1 MRRDLV
7 KRRLGGLGQDM
18 TSPGIPVFAY
28 GGETIAP
35 FRGKLSIWA
44 GLSIV
49 GAMLALSDRGWLV
62 AGGIVLLGLMYAHGL
77 ELMHQCVHGAAFRD
91 PAWNR
96 AVGTVLGLP
105 VLYAFSDYRAKHLD
119 HHRLLGTPGNDDVVA
134 FATMS
139 AAARYFAMVPHFRQT
154 VRTMLRALG
163 QLAMDRFPIR
173 ARLARPLIQDYS
185 LIAAFLAAMIAGAWF
200 APRLVTML
208 WLLPLA
214 IAVPVH
220 AALDLVAHWR
230 CASVG
235 APTVTTR
242 TIETGLLGRWFT
254 NGNNFHVEH
263 HLWPDLPP
271 EMLRH
276 AHRGS
281 QPDCAPRGASYATL
295 LFRLFF
301 TEKRI

>member
-1 MRRDLV
+1 
-7 KRRLGGLGQDM
+7 M
-18 TSPGIPVFAY
+18 TSPGVPVFADDDA
-28 GGETIAP
+28 TVAS

-44 GLSIV
+44 GLSVV
-49 GAMLALSDRGWLV
+49 GAALALSDGGWPA

-77 ELMHQCVHGAAFRD
+77 ELMHQCIHDAAFRD

-105 VLYAFSDYRAKHLD
+105 VLYAFSDYRAKHFE
-119 HHRLLGTPGNDDVVA
+119 HHRLLGTAANEDVVA

-139 AAARYFAMVPHFRQT
+139 AAARYFAMVPHFRQIL
-154 VRTMLRALG
+154 RTMLRALG
-163 QLAMDRFPIR
+163 QLAFDRFPFR
-173 ARLARPLIQDYS
+173 ARLAPPVIQEYA
-185 LIAAFLAAMIAGAWF
+185 LIAAFLAALIAGIWF
-200 APRLVTML
+200 APRLVMML

-214 IAVPVH
+214 VAVPVH

-235 APTVTTR
+235 APSVTTR

-263 HLWPDLPP
+263 HLWPELPP

-295 LFRLFF
+295 LFRLAF